1 MNAQNQHRRT
11 PRTLGALLAL
21 TATVAVADFC
31 FSGCSSANAK
41 TAPSPAPSTSSPAPA
56 SSPNPFTGEGTAGH
70 VLAVKVDNV
79 GDAQFQQTGLNSAD
93 LVYAIQVEGGLSRYL
108 AVYDSDNAPPRV
120 GPVRSARQTD
130 IPLLAAFGRVGFA
143 YSGAISGLL
152 PELAQANVQNITPLD
167 DAQLFSN
174 MGSSPTYIQPSQ
186 IFSTF
191 PDLAQAKDVGLRFG
205 DLPSGGQ
212 PASSVTAQMPAAT
225 FTFTASGTQWLVD
238 VDGHPAISLDAG
250 QLSAF
255 NVIIQHVQ
263 VVPGQFTDHN
273 AAQPANEVFSE
284 TTGQG
289 AADFYR
295 DGEVFHG
302 QWSKPTDTSP
312 TQYTVDGHTMVLS
325 PGRSWIV
332 LEG

>member
-1 MNAQNQHRRT
+1 M
-11 PRTLGALLAL
+11 GVLLAL
-21 TATVAVADFC
+21 TATVAAADLC
-31 FSGCSSANAK
+31 VSGCSSASAK
-41 TAPSPAPSTSSPAPA
+41 AAPTPTPTATSPAPA
-56 SSPNPFTGEGTAGH
+56 PVTNPLTGEGTAGH

-108 AVYDSDNAPPRV
+108 AVFDSKNAPPQV

-130 IPLLAAFGRVGFA
+130 IPLLAAYGHVGLA

-152 PELAQANVQNITPLD
+152 PELARANVQNITPLNN
-167 DAQLFSN
+167 AQLFSN
-174 MGSSPTYIQPSQ
+174 QGSSPTYIKPAQ

-205 DLPSGGQ
+205 ALPGGGQ
-212 PASSVTAQMPAAT
+212 PASSVTANMPAAT
-225 FTFTASGTQWLVD
+225 FTFTASGNQWLVD
-238 VDGHPAISLDAG
+238 VDGHPANSLDAG
-250 QLSAF
+250 QLSTF

-312 TQYTVDGHTMVLS
+312 TSYTVDGHTMVLS